1 MQRELRKLKTRLTI
15 QEYCQL
21 HLTGSNPG
29 RLYGTA
35 KLNQF
40 PPNDTIEELPSRP
53 IVSNIDITR
62 YRLAK
67 CLAQNLSPLGQ
78 STYTIKST
86 FNFMGKIKKI
96 TNISRFHDVII
107 SRQIVA
113 YL

>member
-35 KLNQF
+35 KLHQF
-40 PPNDTIEELPSRP
+40 PPDDTIEELPSRP

-86 FNFMGKIKKI
+86 FNFMGKIKKK